1 MPITISITG
10 RSGTISDFIGGL
22 CSEKLIFIGESLTL
36 PAKVALIDLD
46 GTTLAAADLQSNDT
60 GAVFANLST
69 DTQQVADRY
78 RYQPPD
84 TLNRATLFVGD
95 DTTLQA
101 VIEVQVKKNWLDD
114 TAYHPPVAPNI
125 YPTEAE
131 LETWLAQAK
140 KIGEQ
145 IQEVSGPAL
154 ESAKKAEQAATRA
167 SQYASDA
174 AGSSISAAK
183 SYENAEASRAGAES
197 AAQVARDARENAQ
210 LQQQQA
216 TAAAGKANGYRQQ
229 AANSQRLAERAQ
241 EKAEAAQQA
250 AEEAQSAADG
260 FASDAAQSAQEAAA
274 KADEASQA
282 AADAGSAKTA
292 AQAAK
297 TAAETAK
304 TQAEAARDAANTAK
318 SGAEKAKQDAE
329 AAKAAAATSAS
340 QAATSATNAAQSAD
354 AAKEAA
360 EGLQEGLDTLNAL
373 DGRVTLLETGE
384 GVYKD
389 PKTGKVKTFTPF
401 EKCADGTLQVLGDG
415 GFFKRIA
422 PVEVGATEVC
432 SPIGDGTFLGFI
444 KGGGDYYAD
453 TQVFGYNGAIKR
465 IFRVKIPGMGGGFSD
480 QGYRCANAQFAV
492 WTGTDGVRRAACPDK
507 GGGRLY
513 LFEMPDAELVTQ
525 YVKSVAAPTGWVA
538 ATVWYNEQ
546 SGHLNALC
554 KTDAEGFFVVA
565 WDTELNPILGE
576 DGAQRHVPAPDW
588 ATYNHGRSSLNV
600 IRTYGRTFVWD
611 TGWSAWGGSNSN
623 FALFASTAE
632 DGLEPV
638 HEHIPLPDP
647 DAPSIC
653 KRTVDAEGNIVID
666 DPSVNATRPR
676 LETEDVGVLK
686 FCAQQPERRKL
697 PSGATNGTPAFALRH
712 DIVLFSD
719 GVNVYWLT
727 KDGRFINTCY
737 CVLRNVA
744 QPGYKG
750 NNPTPVT
757 APWPPAK
764 GDFPVVAV
772 GVFGD
777 CNALVYAKT
786 AEWSTFK
793 HAVQYAGQQHD
804 AFAKLTRWAPYRFF
818 SVAPVTSGA
827 NAKRL
832 GALFGRKYAY
842 YVDYDYLAQSGG
854 TMGGYVQ

>member
-1 MPITISITG
+1 MITITLAPCLGVDKPFAAVTKETVTLVGTDVSDGLQVALFDGSGTCLAVADITG
-10 RSGTISDFIGGL
+10 AQAELDLDTQEAVDATTPVGPGEAVTAWLVIGDKDTHIATIP
-22 CSEKLIFIGESLTL
+22 CRLIRN
-36 PAKVALIDLD
+36 LIDD
-46 GTTLAAADLQSNDT
+46 GAVHPSVPAERYPTVDELAKWLEDAGVIAGKVTEGAAQAGSAAEAAKQSAAA
-60 GAVFANLST
+60 
-69 DTQQVADRY
+69 
-78 RYQPPD
+78 
-84 TLNRATLFVGD
+84 
-95 DTTLQA
+95 
-101 VIEVQVKKNWLDD
+101 
-114 TAYHPPVAPNI
+114 
-125 YPTEAE
+125 
-131 LETWLAQAK
+131 AQ
-140 KIGEQ
+140 
-145 IQEVSGPAL
+145 
-154 ESAKKAEQAATRA
+154 
-167 SQYASDA
+167 QYASDA
-174 AGSSISAAK
+174 SGAATSAAK
-183 SYENAEASRAGAES
+183 SYEQAEDSRKAADS
-197 AAQVARDARENAQ
+197 AAQVARDAGKNAQ

-229 AANSQRLAERAQ
+229 AQNAQRLAARAQ
-241 EKAEAAQQA
+241 EAAEAAQEA

-282 AADAGSAKTA
+282 ATDAGSASTSA
-292 AQAAK
+292 EAAK

-304 TQAEAARDAANTAK
+304 TQAEAAKTAAQAAQATAE
-318 SGAEKAKQDAE
+318 SAKASAE

-340 QAATSATNAAQSAD
+340 QAASSATAAKQSAD
-354 AAKEAA
+354 AAEAAA
-360 EGLQEGLDTLNAL
+360 EGLKEGLDTLNAL
-373 DGRVTLLETGE
+373 DGRVTFLETGE

-422 PVEVGATEVC
+422 PVEMGATEVC
-432 SPIGDGTFLGFI
+432 SPIGDGTFLGFV
-444 KGGGDYYAD
+444 KGGGDYWAD
-453 TQVFGYNGAIKR
+453 TQVFGYNGAFKR
-465 IFRVKIPGMGGGFSD
+465 IFRVKIPGAGTTFSD

-492 WTGTDGVRRAACPDK
+492 WTGADGVRRAACPDK
-507 GGGRLY
+507 GGNRLY

-525 YVKSVAAPTGWVA
+525 YVKSVAAPTGWFA

-588 ATYNHGRSSLNV
+588 ATYNHSGSSSLTV

-611 TGWSAWGGSNSN
+611 TGWSAWGGGNSN
-623 FALFASTAE
+623 FALFAATAE

-647 DAPSIC
+647 DTPSIC
-653 KRTVDAEGNIVID
+653 KRTVDAEGSIVID
-666 DPSVNATRPR
+666 DPAVNATRPR
-676 LETEDVGVLK
+676 LETEDVGVLR

-697 PSGATNGTPAFALRH
+697 PSGATNGTPAFALSSG
-712 DIVLFSD
+712 IVLFSD

-727 KDGRFINTCY
+727 KDGRFINASY
-737 CVLRNVA
+737 CSLNQTA

-750 NNPTPVT
+750 NNPTTVT
-757 APWPPAK
+757 APWPPAQS
-764 GDFPVVAV
+764 GVPVVAV
-772 GVFGD
+772 GVGAG
-777 CNALVYAKT
+777 CNALVCAKT

-793 HAVQYAGQQHD
+793 HAAQYSGQQYG
-804 AFAKLTRWAPYRFF
+804 AYAKLTRWEPGQFF

-827 NAKRL
+827 NASRL
-832 GALFGRKYAY
+832 GALFGRKFAY

-854 TMGGYVQ
+854 TMGGTVL